1 MRKSIIYKLKATVR
15 DFVTFEKLS
24 INNIHF
30 GFNQSNSYYLMGK
43 NNSVDGYVMFKF
55 DASKYDIKDGNV
67 TLWVW
72 SPDIPSL
79 GSVPIPASST
89 QGSTRSQTGNAPKLG
104 YSSATAQSDPYYYI
118 AGIWAVKVPY
128 IYLKVTNSFAF
139 HVSIRAKL
147 FDTNEKPMPYKKMK
161 TIVRLYGGT
170 LEWIIDYTDPSS
182 GPISPGEAPI
192 LDNTFQDYTDGNGEY
207 KISMTLN
214 VPPYIKFG
222 TLYVHAE
229 FDEAWSQWWPP
240 LYLPPGTIHTS
251 LTMPVGKWVTIL
263 TDVNQILPSY
273 NTTFTSTDKIGWIN
287 KTENG
292 KVTPIMKYIIKR
304 YNAKIGNYIDFNF
317 ILRLNNTYTDITQD
331 LSYYVNYISD
341 LNNRSDK
348 DAVANFYKIYDKRL
362 ENELKSIN
370 NDKVLTKLASVNIFT
385 RVTFKWVW
393 QLRYH
398 MWDNLGNLG
407 KAREAYKNDIL
418 NSKRLDPLLI
428 ASTFIS
434 YPTGL
439 QTFLNILL
447 KKVYYFAPISSPAYL
462 YSLTLST
469 GDYRYTLVA
478 MYGSILSILG
488 SLAIGLNETKVCTR
502 DLLKM
507 NKQYTE
513 LVLSITIG
521 IIAGAIAK
529 IITRNALI
537 AILVGA
543 FVSTAL
549 QYFVSTYITGPEY
562 DYLKNNTYSPKY
574 LLNLVKLTEY
584 DLSLLK
590 YEIILWDN
598 LRG

>member
-15 DFVTFEKLS
+15 DFVIFEKLS

-30 GFNQSNSYYLMGK
+30 GFNQSSYYYLMGK
-43 NNSVDGYVMFKF
+43 NSSVNGEVMFKF
-55 DASKYDIKDGNV
+55 DASKFNIYDGNV
-67 TLWVW
+67 TFWVW

-89 QGSTRSQTGNAPKLG
+89 QGSAQSQTGNAAKLG
-104 YSSATAQSDPYYYI
+104 YSSASAKSDPYYYI

-147 FDTNEKPMPYKKMK
+147 FDTNDKPMPYKKMK

-192 LDNTFQDYTDGNGEY
+192 LDNTFQGYTDGNGEY

-240 LYLPPGTIHTS
+240 LYLPAGTIYTS

-304 YNAKIGNYIDFNF
+304 YNAKIGNYIEFNF

-331 LSYYVNYISD
+331 LSYHVNYISD
-341 LNNRSDK
+341 LNNRSDIN
-348 DAVANFYKIYDKRL
+348 AVANFYKIYDKRL

-370 NDKVLTKLASVNIFT
+370 NNEVLTNLASRNIFT

-434 YPTGL
+434 YPTPF
-439 QTFLNILL
+439 QKFLSKLL
-447 KKVYYFAPISSPAYL
+447 KVVYNFAPVSSPAFL

-469 GDYRYTLVA
+469 GDYRYILVA
-478 MYGSILSILG
+478 MNGSISTILK
-488 SLAIGLNETKVCTR
+488 SLAIGLNEIKIKTR
-502 DLLKM
+502 DLLSLNFM
-507 NKQYTE
+507 
-513 LVLSITIG
+513 VV
-521 IIAGAIAK
+521 IIIE
-529 IITRNALI
+529 ILALI
-537 AILVGA
+537 FSFIPVLNLAGKILAIIGFILG
-543 FVSTAL
+543 FLSTL
-549 QYFVSTYITGPEY
+549 EHY
-562 DYLKNNTYSPKY
+562 YLKDNTYSPRY
-574 LLNLVKLTEY
+574 LIHLVKLTEY
-584 DLSLLK
+584 DLTLLN
-590 YEIILWDN
+590 YEISVWDH
-598 LRG
+598 LKD